1 MPPATA
7 NIPVID
13 LAGDEADVAR
23 QLVAA
28 AEEHG
33 FIYIKNRC
41 NDIPAAAVD
50 EAFSLVRKNPGR
62 ILSRNEAA
70 HMKPL

>member
-1 MPPATA
+1 MAANA

-13 LAGDEADVAR
+13 ISGEPTDVAR

-33 FIYIKNRC
+33 FLYIKNLGD
-41 NDIPAAAVD
+41 DIPAKDID
-50 EAFSLVRKNPGR
+50 EAFSLVSCN
-62 ILSRNEAA
+62 
-70 HMKPL
+70 